1 MPDSH
6 APHLHSC
13 QFRFYGGL
21 NDFLPA
27 EKRYQAS
34 AFRFSGTP
42 GLRDSI
48 QAQRVPH
55 VEVALVLV
63 NGQPQSAEY
72 QLQPEDQIAVYPR
85 FQHLQPESSKQWHPP
100 PPEPPRFILDV
111 HLGKLCRHLRML
123 GFDTRWG
130 NDYEDP
136 FIIDTALAEQRIV
149 LTRDLGILK
158 QARLPWGYF
167 VRAIEPTRQITEI
180 TDYFTLADFWQPL
193 TRCINCNG
201 MLARVSKDDILE
213 QLPPGTRRSYDNF
226 YQCHDCR
233 QLFWRGAHYIGL
245 MAKLSGL
252 QEKL

>member
-1 MPDSH
+1 MPNSH
-6 APHLHSC
+6 APLRHHC
-13 QFRFYGGL
+13 QFRFYSGL

-27 EKRYQAS
+27 EKKHRTL

-55 VEVALVLV
+55 VEVAFVLV
-63 NGQPQSAEY
+63 NGQPQPAEY
-72 QLQPEDQIAVYPR
+72 QLQPGDRIAVYPR
-85 FQHLQPESSKQWHPP
+85 FQRLIPESSKQWHPALP
-100 PPEPPRFILDV
+100 KPLRFILDV
-111 HLGKLCRHLRML
+111 HLGKLCRHLRLL

-136 FIIDTALAEQRIV
+136 FIIDTAVSEQRIV

-167 VRAIEPTRQITEI
+167 VRATDPTRQITEVA
-180 TDYFTLADFWQPL
+180 DYFTLNEAWLPL
-193 TRCINCNG
+193 SRCINCNG
-201 MLARVSKDDILE
+201 ELDRVRKNDILE
-213 QLPPGTRRSYDNF
+213 QLPPGTRRSYDKF

-233 QLFWRGAHYIGL
+233 SCSGAALTIS
-245 MAKLSGL
+245 A
-252 QEKL
+252 